1 MASLTEKFRQ
11 STIVRNSPLKPI
23 YGKAKEFC
31 RRIGLMAPVAITDAG
46 MKTYRRRSAW
56 ALDARDCPCDLQL
69 VEYLQ
74 RLNVS
79 DRSIF
84 HFGSGAHHWIGRE
97 NQKLA
102 QPNQI
107 LAITASHP
115 EHEAYVKLV
124 LQEREIERN
133 YKVLFSDIYTLDARN
148 LPNFDIVTLFHLCEF
163 YLPDQ
168 AAFLRHDDRSLL
180 AMFVEKLNA
189 DGIVILYDRSND
201 WAQAKL
207 LIEALIASQVVEP
220 VDTYKNLRI
229 YRRQGHHLTG
239 AAIDR
244 TLQVL

>member
-1 MASLTEKFRQ
+1 MDRSWVVPMSSLTAKFRQ
-11 STIVRNSPLKPI
+11 SAIVRNSPLKPI
-23 YGKAKEFC
+23 YGKAKGLF
-31 RRIGLMAPVAITDAG
+31 RRIGLMAPVAVTDAG
-46 MKTYRRRSAW
+46 VKAYRRRSAW
-56 ALDARDCPCDLQL
+56 ALDLSDCPCDVQL

-74 RLNVS
+74 RFNVS

-84 HFGSGAHHWIGRE
+84 HFGTGSHHLVGRE
-97 NQKLA
+97 NQQLP

-148 LPNFDIVTLFHLCEF
+148 LPNFDVVTLFHLCEF

-168 AAFLRHDDRSLL
+168 AVFLRHDDRSLL
-180 AMFVEKLNA
+180 AMFVEKLNSG
-189 DGIVILYDRSND
+189 GIVILYDRSND
-201 WAQAKL
+201 WPKAQL
-207 LIEALIASQVVEP
+207 LIQALIASQVIEP

-229 YRRQGHHLTG
+229 YRRQT
-239 AAIDR
+239 A
-244 TLQVL
+244 

>member
-1 MASLTEKFRQ
+1 MDRSWVVPMSSLTAKFRQ
-11 STIVRNSPLKPI
+11 SAIVRNSPLKPI
-23 YGKAKEFC
+23 YGKAKGLF
-31 RRIGLMAPVAITDAG
+31 RRIGLMAPVAVTDAG
-46 MKTYRRRSAW
+46 VKAYRRRSAW
-56 ALDARDCPCDLQL
+56 ALDLSDCPCDVQL

-74 RLNVS
+74 RFNVS

-84 HFGSGAHHWIGRE
+84 HFGTGSHHLVGRE
-97 NQKLA
+97 NQQLS

-148 LPNFDIVTLFHLCEF
+148 LPNFDVVTLFHLCEF

-168 AAFLRHDDRSLL
+168 AVFLRHDDRSLL
-180 AMFVEKLNA
+180 AMFVEKLNSG
-189 DGIVILYDRSND
+189 GIVILYDRSND
-201 WAQAKL
+201 WPKAQL
-207 LIEALIASQVVEP
+207 LIQALIASQVIEP

-229 YRRQGHHLTG
+229 YRRQM
-239 AAIDR
+239 A
-244 TLQVL
+244 